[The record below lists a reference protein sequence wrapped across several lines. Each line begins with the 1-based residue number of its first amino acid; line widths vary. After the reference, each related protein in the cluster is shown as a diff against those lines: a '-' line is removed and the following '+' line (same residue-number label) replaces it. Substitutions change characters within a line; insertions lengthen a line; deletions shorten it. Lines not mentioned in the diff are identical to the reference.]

1 MLTQL
6 GIGFVEMI
14 TQPGVILGMV
24 MVILGAVLS
33 IISTRLVR
41 FIRKADNYDPND
53 KLVVIFKIC
62 GIILMLVGLI
72 LMALLSMNLD

>member
-6 GIGFVEMI
+6 GIGFIEMI
-14 TQPGVILGMV
+14 TQPGVIIGIL
-24 MVILGAVLS
+24 MVILGTVLS

-53 KLVVIFKIC
+53 KLVVVFKIL
-62 GIILMLVGLI
+62 GIILMLVGLV
-72 LMALLSMNLD
+72 LMAVLSINVA